1 VKVRCGNR
9 VIGITIKVIYGD
21 PGEVCALLG
30 ESLSYVER
38 THLTS
43 RQMNGRLVRKS
54 LSFSKRV
61 EMLKASCVFEDWV
74 YNLTRPLK
82 TLREEVNEEGRRWKP
97 VTPGMAAGLTDH
109 IWTIKELLTTV
120 VAPHINIE

>member
-1 VKVRCGNR
+1 
-9 VIGITIKVIYGD
+9 
-21 PGEVCALLG
+21 
-30 ESLSYVER
+30 
-38 THLTS
+38 
-43 RQMNGRLVRKS
+43 
-54 LSFSKRV
+54 
-61 EMLKASCVFEDWV
+61 MLKASCVFEDWV